1 MILLHPIPSGHRTP
15 ALPVAKYITLA
26 RIATPWSVDKRYED
40 RFTRG
45 LRSHFEREQGVGS
58 RLIKQGD
65 VVAVP
70 ISEEIKE
77 NDDDEEDRLSR

>member
-1 MILLHPIPSGHRTP
+1 M
-15 ALPVAKYITLA
+15 
-26 RIATPWSVDKRYED
+26 
-40 RFTRG
+40 
-45 LRSHFEREQGVGS
+45 RSHFEQEQGVGS

-77 NDDDEEDRLSR
+77 NDDDEEDRLPR

>member
-1 MILLHPIPSGHRTP
+1 M
-15 ALPVAKYITLA
+15 
-26 RIATPWSVDKRYED
+26 
-40 RFTRG
+40 
-45 LRSHFEREQGVGS
+45 RSHFEQEQGVGS

-77 NDDDEEDRLSR
+77 NDDDEEDRLPRWVLAMYLASSVEAHSLLGPGT